1 MVNELHGLDLSGY
14 SVSRSLKTTLR
25 ELPPY
30 AALEDVEFL
39 ATELG
44 ISPSSVIKVDGN
56 ENPYGPSDATLRAL
70 ESLNRIKLH
79 HYGDSDQRRLRLA
92 IAEHLSVGFDSVIC
106 GNGSDELIDLMF
118 RLFINEGDNI
128 VISSPTFGMYSF
140 DASLHGANVIDVPLS
155 EGWEFDEESLE
166 KAARDAKLVFI
177 PSPNNPTGNTIPMRL
192 VRKLLETGA
201 VVVIDEAYIEFSK
214 TASLATWVEKI
225 PNLVVLRTFSKWGGL
240 AGLRIGYG
248 IMHPELV
255 SICLQAKQP
264 YNISVVAEA
273 AALAA
278 LADSATLDARAEII
292 SAERDRMS
300 TELAKTEWMV
310 PWPSDASFVLFRL
323 DGISGLGLRDKLRL
337 EGIFTRYIAHPRL
350 ENHLRISIATPDAND
365 RIIEA
370 IREIEPE

>member
-1 MVNELHGLDLSGY
+1 MVNELQGLDFSGY
-14 SVSRSLKTTLR
+14 SISRSLKTTLR

-70 ESLNRIKLH
+70 ESLNRMKLH

-140 DASLHGANVIDVPLS
+140 DASLHGANVIDVPLN
-155 EGWEFDEESLE
+155 EEWEFDEQSLE
-166 KAARDAKLVFI
+166 KAARNAKLVFI
-177 PSPNNPTGNTIPMRL
+177 PSPNNPTGNMITMRL
-192 VRKLLETGA
+192 VKKLLETGA

-264 YNISVVAEA
+264 YNISVIAEA

-292 SAERDRMS
+292 SAERDRIS
-300 TELAKTEWMV
+300 TELAKTEWMN

-323 DGISGLGLRDKLRL
+323 DGISGLRLRDKLRL
-337 EGIFTRYIAHPRL
+337 DGIFTRYIAHPRL
-350 ENHLRISIATPDAND
+350 ENHLRISIATPDEND
-365 RIIEA
+365 RIIDA
-370 IREIEPE
+370 IRKIEPE

>member
-1 MVNELHGLDLSGY
+1 MVNELQGIDLSGY
-14 SVSRSLKTTLR
+14 SISRSLKTTLR

-70 ESLNRIKLH
+70 EPLNKIKLH

-92 IAEHLSVGFDSVIC
+92 IAEHLSVRFDSVIC

-155 EGWEFDEESLE
+155 EGWKFDEESLE

-177 PSPNNPTGNTIPMRL
+177 PSPNNPTGNMIPMRL
-192 VRKLLETGA
+192 VKKLLETGA

-292 SAERDRMS
+292 SSERDRMS
-300 TELAKTEWMV
+300 SELAKTEWMI

-337 EGIFTRYIAHPRL
+337 KGIFTRYIAHPRL
-350 ENHLRISIATPDAND
+350 EDHLRISIATPDAND

>member
-1 MVNELHGLDLSGY
+1 MSDELRDIDFSEY
-14 SVSRSLKTTLR
+14 SVSDSLKTTLR

-44 ISPSSVIKVDGN
+44 ITPGSIIKVDGN

-70 ESLNRIKLH
+70 ESLRKIRLH
-79 HYGDSDQRRLRLA
+79 HYGDSDQRRLRSA
-92 IAEHLSVGFDSVIC
+92 IADHLSVGFDSVIC

-155 EGWEFDEESLE
+155 EEWEFDEEGLE

-177 PSPNNPTGNTIPMRL
+177 PSPNNPTGNTIPIRL
-192 VRKLLETGA
+192 VKKLLKTGA

-214 TASLATWVEKI
+214 TTSLAAWVEKI

-248 IMHPELV
+248 VMHPELV
-255 SICLQAKQP
+255 NICLQAKQP
-264 YNISVVAEA
+264 YNISVIAEA

-300 TELAKTEWMV
+300 AEIAKTEWMT
-310 PWPSDASFVLFRL
+310 PWPSDASFILFHL
-323 DGISGLGLRDKLRL
+323 DGISGLELRDKLRL
-337 EGIFTRYIAHPRL
+337 QGIFSRYIAHPRL
-350 ENHLRISIATPDAND
+350 ENHLRISIATPDQND
-365 RIIEA
+365 RIIST
-370 IREIEPE
+370 IKEIEPE

>member
-1 MVNELHGLDLSGY
+1 MIDELRGINLNGY
-14 SVSRSLKTTLR
+14 SLSDSLKTSLR

-44 ISPSSVIKVDGN
+44 INLHSVIKVDGN
-56 ENPYGPSDATLRAL
+56 ENPYGPSNETIRAIQSLR
-70 ESLNRIKLH
+70 EISIHR
-79 HYGDSDQRRLRLA
+79 YGDAEQRRLRSA
-92 IAEHLSVGFDSVIC
+92 IAGHLSVNFDSIIC

-118 RLFINEGDNI
+118 RLFINTGDNI

-140 DASLHGANVIDVPLS
+140 DASLHGANVVDVPLLDD
-155 EGWEFDEESLE
+155 WQFDEEALT
-166 KAARDAKLVFI
+166 KAAHDAKLVFI
-177 PSPNNPTGNTIPMRL
+177 PSPNNPTGNTISRHL
-192 VRKLLETGA
+192 VRRLLETGA

-214 TASLATWVEKI
+214 DNSLAAEVRDI

-264 YNISVVAEA
+264 YNISVIAEA

-278 LADSATLDARAEII
+278 LADSATLDSQAEII

-300 TELAKTEWMV
+300 VELAKTEWMS
-310 PWPSDASFVLFRL
+310 PWPSDASFILFRL
-323 DGISGLGLRDKLRL
+323 DGISGLGLRDKLRSQ
-337 EGIFTRYIAHPRL
+337 GIFTRYIAHPRL
-350 ENHLRISIATPDAND
+350 ENHLRISIATPEEND
-365 RIIEA
+365 RIIGA

>member
-1 MVNELHGLDLSGY
+1 
-14 SVSRSLKTTLR
+14 
-25 ELPPY
+25 
-30 AALEDVEFL
+30 
-39 ATELG
+39 
-44 ISPSSVIKVDGN
+44 
-56 ENPYGPSDATLRAL
+56 
-70 ESLNRIKLH
+70 
-79 HYGDSDQRRLRLA
+79 
-92 IAEHLSVGFDSVIC
+92 
-106 GNGSDELIDLMF
+106 
-118 RLFINEGDNI
+118 
-128 VISSPTFGMYSF
+128 MYSF
-140 DASLHGANVIDVPLS
+140 DASLHGANVIDVPLG

-166 KAARDAKLVFI
+166 KAARNAKLVFI
-177 PSPNNPTGNTIPMRL
+177 PSPNNPTGNMIPMRL
-192 VRKLLETGA
+192 VKRLLETGA
-201 VVVIDEAYIEFSK
+201 VVVIDEAYIEFSD

-292 SAERDRMS
+292 STERDRMS
-300 TELAKTEWMV
+300 AELAKTEWMN
-310 PWPSDASFVLFRL
+310 PWPSNASFVLFHL

-337 EGIFTRYIAHPRL
+337 KGIFTRYIAHPRL
-350 ENHLRISIATPDAND
+350 ENHLRISIATPDEND

-370 IREIEPE
+370 IREIESE

>member
-1 MVNELHGLDLSGY
+1 MVNELQDLDFSGY

-44 ISPSSVIKVDGN
+44 LSPSSVIKVDGN
-56 ENPYGPSDATLRAL
+56 ENPYGPSNATLRAL
-70 ESLNRIKLH
+70 ESLNRMKLH

-140 DASLHGANVIDVPLS
+140 DASLHGANVIDVPLG

-166 KAARDAKLVFI
+166 KAARNAKLVFI
-177 PSPNNPTGNTIPMRL
+177 PSPNNPTGNMIPMRL
-192 VRKLLETGA
+192 VKRLLETGA
-201 VVVIDEAYIEFSK
+201 VVVIDEAYIEFSD

-292 SAERDRMS
+292 STERDRMS
-300 TELAKTEWMV
+300 AELAKTEWMN

-323 DGISGLGLRDKLRL
+323 DGISGLRLRDKLRL
-337 EGIFTRYIAHPRL
+337 DGIFTRYIAHPRL
-350 ENHLRISIATPDAND
+350 ENHLRISIATPDEND

-370 IREIEPE
+370 IREIESE

>member
-1 MVNELHGLDLSGY
+1 MIDELRDLDLSGY
-14 SVSRSLKTTLR
+14 SVSDSLKTTLR

-44 ISPSSVIKVDGN
+44 IIPGSVVKVDGN

-70 ESLNRIKLH
+70 ESLRAIKLH
-79 HYGDSDQRRLRLA
+79 HYGDSDQRRLRSA
-92 IAEHLSVGFDSVIC
+92 IAKHLSVGFESVIC

-140 DASLHGANVIDVPLS
+140 DASLHGANVVDVPLS
-155 EGWEFDEESLE
+155 EEWEFDEEGLE

-177 PSPNNPTGNTIPMRL
+177 PSPNNPTGNTIPTRL
-192 VRKLLETGA
+192 VKKMLETGA

-214 TASLATWVEKI
+214 TTSLAAWVEKI

-255 SICLQAKQP
+255 NICLQAKQP
-264 YNISVVAEA
+264 YNISVIAEA

-300 TELAKTEWMV
+300 AELAKTEWMT
-310 PWPSDASFVLFRL
+310 PWPSDASFILFHL
-323 DGISGLGLRDKLRL
+323 DGISGLELRDKLRL
-337 EGIFTRYIAHPRL
+337 QGIFTRYIAHPRL
-350 ENHLRISIATPDAND
+350 ENHLRISVATPDQND
-365 RIIEA
+365 RIISA
-370 IREIEPE
+370 IKEIEPE